1 MSEQIEIKRREV
13 STADGKKF
21 YAYKILCKDGRY
33 MDCCFVRAIASKIPD
48 KDVFYIARET
58 LKGNVNTNRKYPRMW
73 ITDFDECAAPEH
85 ANISLDDYI

>member
-1 MSEQIEIKRREV
+1 MSEAIEIKRREV

-33 MDCCFVRAIASKIPD
+33 MDCCFVRAITSKIPD
-48 KDVFYIARET
+48 KDIFYIARET

-73 ITDFDECAAPEH
+73 VTDFEECDAPEH
-85 ANISLDDYI
+85 DNVSLEEYI